1 MKETDELRAALFA
14 LENERVES
22 VRLRRR
28 LLDMLYNL
36 DEENMP
42 VIVERLR
49 TAERTLSK
57 QNAKLA
63 LLLSED
69 GESISPDALADA
81 INEAGGLSLLLGALA
96 LSRESESI
104 SLAPDALQAVR
115 TDKSHPPVTYT
126 YTLTLTPDA
135 LSMRALDGES
145 IATGDTLTLSPR
157 GLQIPYLRRKA
168 TGATSGLYPLYID
181 KSGNIIATLP

>member
-1 MKETDELRAALFA
+1 MAHTDELKAALFA

-49 TAERTLSK
+49 AAERTLSA
-57 QNAKLA
+57 QNEKLTLLLTEDGTALSPDKLA
-63 LLLSED
+63 
-69 GESISPDALADA
+69 GA
-81 INEAGGLSLLLGALA
+81 INEAGGLSLLLGALL
-96 LSRESESI
+96 LSEENASI
-104 SLAPDALQAVR
+104 SLSPDVLEATR

-126 YTLTLTPDA
+126 YTLTLSPDA
-135 LSMRALDGES
+135 LSMRALDGQS
-145 IATGDTLTLSPR
+145 IAEGDTLSLSPR
-157 GLQIPYLRRKA
+157 GLQMPYLRRKA
-168 TGATSGLYPLYID
+168 AAATSGLYPLYID
-181 KSGNIIATLP
+181 KDGNVVATFP